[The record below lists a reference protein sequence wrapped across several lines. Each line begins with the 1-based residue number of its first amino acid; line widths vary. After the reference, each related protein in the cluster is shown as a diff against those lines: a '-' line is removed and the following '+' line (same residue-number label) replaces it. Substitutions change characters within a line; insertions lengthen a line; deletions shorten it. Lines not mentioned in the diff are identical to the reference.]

1 MYYFIFY
8 MFPAVFTYFNI
19 YLKSTGISA
28 TQIGLMNSV
37 SRTLAILVLPLWGM
51 MADYFG
57 ANKKVLLISLGG
69 TLIFMLSFLLTTEY
83 IFIFIIFIFY
93 TLFRSP
99 SASLS
104 DSLLLNHLDKKSN
117 EYGKFRVWGSLG
129 YMITVTP
136 FGYIIEQTQ
145 ARILFFLGAI
155 ILLIILLNAFQLPK
169 SNETFEVATIS
180 DFKYLFQNK
189 KLFIFLILVFLLQSP
204 LRANYTYFPIFF
216 KDVGGGETLLGVAMV
231 LSSGSELY
239 FFQKSEK
246 FLTRFSAK
254 NIFTVIAV
262 VFTLRWL
269 LIALIPIPVILLLS
283 QLLHGVTFGLLHVTT
298 VYYITKI
305 IGDSLKATGQ
315 NLYASTISIS
325 IVLSSLLG
333 GIIYDQL
340 GGANMYLVGSIIS
353 LLAGIGCYYNLF
365 FLYDNHPE
373 PE

>member
-1 MYYFIFY
+1 
-8 MFPAVFTYFNI
+8 MFPAVLTYFNI

-365 FLYDNHPE
+365 FQYDNHPE